1 MKFKS
6 TNKHLQQN
14 FIYLSSSYK
23 FYLQIRYAYI
33 NVYLKVFVL
42 AVIEKRGK
50 HFNKNEL
57 NYEVE
62 KFR

>member
-1 MKFKS
+1 M
-6 TNKHLQQN
+6 
-14 FIYLSSSYK
+14 SSYK

-42 AVIEKRGK
+42 SVIEKRGK
-50 HFNKNEL
+50 HLNKNEL